1 MLGAAGLDDAAEDWN
16 YCVLTVFAQPTLEE
30 LQEVK
35 EGEDSLKSLKEL
47 LDRKLLASRQKG
59 GVCERE
65 RKGEREGGGPI
76 QYTSNSETEPPG
88 YSL

>member
-65 RKGEREGGGPI
+65 RKGEREGGRRADTI
-76 QYTSNSETEPPG
+76 H
-88 YSL
+88 